1 MKGVKFVFIMLLVL
15 LVGCSSYNTEEN
27 IPTDEESQEFAC
39 NKTDKYKEA
48 YKTVQKKGNDWMSM
62 SDRERFMAIMK
73 GLYVRSCDR
82 KLEGLIDDTELV
94 DPLVLLE
101 QVNKAYNDE
110 IVRTFSI
117 EEVINVKV
125 EDIVKQQTRE
135 ELIEEYEEGDPAYL
149 DTE

>member
-1 MKGVKFVFIMLLVL
+1 MLLVL
-15 LVGCSSYNTEEN
+15 LTGCGSYSADED

-39 NKTDKYKEA
+39 DETDKYKEA
-48 YKTVQKKGNDWMSM
+48 YKTVQKTGDHWLSM
-62 SDRERFMAIMK
+62 SDQERFMAIMK

-82 KLEGLIDDTELV
+82 KIEGLIDDTELV

-110 IVRTFSI
+110 IVRKFSI
-117 EEVINVKV
+117 GEVINVKV
-125 EDIVKQQTRE
+125 EDIVKQQMRE